1 MNKTKFDF
9 AKTANQLID
18 SAEGSANSRWTKAE
32 QIVAIQPSG
41 LSPVST
47 NADNKTVN
55 VRPDELYT
63 APASDIALNVLKVE
77 ISRVRDN
84 PRNARKLYDP
94 EVVNERAASLRQ
106 DGQMTPAPACLDW
119 ENPEGFI
126 LIGGHYRKKGL
137 LQNGDTHIEI
147 KLLPCK
153 NFVELYRLSYAEN
166 EQRESGTPLD
176 DALAW
181 RELLDSGDVQHQD
194 EIAAMV
200 DKPRTTVN
208 KTLALLT
215 LPEPVLEILK
225 QSPEKFTLTAGYE
238 LSVMAV
244 LFTEA
249 ELLDLAAGVI
259 VGEIST
265 RDLTALKDQ
274 KKNAKPRKP
283 KQLSRQHKI
292 VLPGTSNGLIKDW
305 DSGRVVLEVTF
316 SDPTDRE
323 RFVDEL
329 RAKFN
334 VSATPMN
341 TTFVAKH
348 YS

>member
-1 MNKTKFDF
+1 
-9 AKTANQLID
+9 
-18 SAEGSANSRWTKAE
+18 
-32 QIVAIQPSG
+32 
-41 LSPVST
+41 
-47 NADNKTVN
+47 
-55 VRPDELYT
+55 
-63 APASDIALNVLKVE
+63 
-77 ISRVRDN
+77 
-84 PRNARKLYDP
+84 
-94 EVVNERAASLRQ
+94 
-106 DGQMTPAPACLDW
+106 
-119 ENPEGFI
+119 
-126 LIGGHYRKKGL
+126 
-137 LQNGDTHIEI
+137 
-147 KLLPCK
+147 
-153 NFVELYRLSYAEN
+153 
-166 EQRESGTPLD
+166 
-176 DALAW
+176 
-181 RELLDSGDVQHQD
+181 
-194 EIAAMV
+194 
-200 DKPRTTVN
+200 
-208 KTLALLT
+208 
-215 LPEPVLEILK
+215 
-225 QSPEKFTLTAGYE
+225 
-238 LSVMAV
+238 MAV

-323 RFVDEL
+323 RFVNEL